1 MKKIIKFSKIFLL
14 IAVIFSEL
22 AMPVT
27 VLADEIDNSMALN
40 MQLLAVDE
48 DNDGY
53 VDKYKLTYISE
64 KNDYDELKTYD
75 IEIDTTFTYND
86 GNTET
91 STVLIEDVAGDVLN
105 NQRSNYEL
113 NAISKYYDG
122 TYDVNVTVYDNETI
136 VYENSELSKENNLYN
151 YSTLKGLT
159 GELNGEL
166 VTLETVVIE
175 KDTNG
180 NYNVTNEGVYT
191 QSLSVLTG
199 ELSPNGKYRI
209 VYGEENTS
217 EVMTG
222 EQLRNMILTGTS
234 TDLTGKLAGVY
245 SYTDTVT
252 IEEVTVLETGE
263 YEVVNTYTYTYD
275 ANIIY
280 GTDND
285 ELFTNMYGVT
295 FEDGY
300 MFVAA
305 KTEETDTIITL
316 GDITNA
322 LVDTEITLEVLD
334 EEGNVLDLTNEEV
347 LLGEVKN
354 NYVIKFINGAT
365 ASYTVVVKGDV
376 NSDNVL
382 SKEDLSGV
390 MEGYLNEENMPSMDM
405 VTLEEEVTVEG
416 KEEPEIVK
424 EEFGTVTFEDVMFTN
439 ELIKENGNT
448 EKEELDN
455 TGLGLS
461 FGEVVS
467 ENTEI
472 YVGDAIEV
480 DVLVNSE
487 DSLDYIDGIDGLVTT
502 SDNLKLNGVKFN
514 EVFTGVYNEEGRVVA
529 SGTELNSGSVVMT
542 LEFIVISDGVGTISL
557 SGNTAKYLNIDEF
570 DEITTE
576 VDIIRRSSNNNLS
589 SLNASI
595 GTFDIEFDKDVTIY
609 TLTVPYDTESVILS
623 GGLEDVLSSVDGLIE
638 YELTENN
645 TVAIINVTAED
656 GSVKTYTV
664 YIIKEAAPVTT
675 KPVVYYYSSNSYLK
689 SLEVEGYEIEFDK
702 YTNEYKITVP
712 YDVTSLDISALAEH
726 YGARV
731 EITGN
736 EKFEVGENT
745 VTITVT
751 AENGSTREYKL
762 IVDKEDK
769 KEVVTTTEDSSN
781 TAEKVVI
788 IILIILVVL
797 GLLYL
802 IFKKDDEEEV
812 KPRVKKEETKNIKN
826 TNTNKN
832 SNNSKNNTNKNK
844 KK

>member
-1 MKKIIKFSKIFLL
+1 MKKIMKFSKIFLL

-27 VLADEIDNSMALN
+27 VLADEIDNSMVLN
-40 MQLLAVDE
+40 MQLETVDK

-53 VDKYKLTYISE
+53 TDDYMLTYISE
-64 KNDYDELKTYD
+64 NNDYDELKTYD
-75 IEIDTTFTYND
+75 IELEATFTYND
-86 GNTET
+86 GTTKTET
-91 STVLIEDVAGDVLN
+91 EILEDVSGEVLN

-113 NAISKYYDG
+113 NVISQYYNG
-122 TYDVNVTVYDNETI
+122 TYNLSVTVYDEETS
-136 VYENSELSKENNLYN
+136 VYENNISYN
-151 YSTLKGLT
+151 YSVSKGLT
-159 GELNGEL
+159 GKLNGEL
-166 VTLETVVIE
+166 ADLQTVVIE
-175 KDTNG
+175 EATKG
-180 NYNVTNEGVYT
+180 NYNVTEEGVYT

-199 ELSPNGKYRI
+199 ELSPNGSYRI
-209 VYGEENTS
+209 VFDEENTS

-222 EQLRNMILTGTS
+222 EQLRNMTLTGTV
-234 TDLTGKLAGVY
+234 TDLTGKLSGTY

-263 YEVVNTYTYTYD
+263 YEVVNTYVYTYD
-275 ANIIY
+275 ANIVY

-285 ELFTNMYGVT
+285 QLFTNMYGVT
-295 FEDGY
+295 FEEGY
-300 MFVAA
+300 MFVNA
-305 KTEETDTIITL
+305 KMEETDTIITL
-316 GDITNA
+316 GDLTNA

-354 NYVIKFINGAT
+354 NYVIKFTNGAT
-365 ASYTVVVKGDV
+365 ASYTVVVKGDA
-376 NSDNVL
+376 NSDNVF

-416 KEEPEIVK
+416 QEEPEMVK
-424 EEFGTVTFEDVMFTN
+424 EEFGTITFEDIMFTN
-439 ELIKENGNT
+439 ELLKENGNT

-472 YVGDAIEV
+472 YVGDTIEV

-487 DSLDYIDGIDGLVTT
+487 DALDYIDGIDGLVTT
-502 SDNLKLNGVKFN
+502 SDNLKLNGVIFN
-514 EVFTGVYNEEGRVVA
+514 ELFTGVYNEEGRVVA
-529 SGTELNSGSVVMT
+529 SGTELTNGAVVMT
-542 LEFIVISDGVGTISL
+542 LEFTVIGDGAGTISL

-570 DEITTE
+570 NEITTE
-576 VDIIRRSSNNNLS
+576 FEIIRRSSINNLS

-595 GTFDIEFDKDVTIY
+595 GTFDIEFDKDVTVY

-638 YELTENN
+638 YELTKNN
-645 TVAIINVTAED
+645 TVAIITVTAED

-664 YIIKEAAPVTT
+664 YIIKEVEPVT
-675 KPVVYYYSSNSYLK
+675 KPVVYYYSSNNYLK
-689 SLEVEGYEIEFDK
+689 SLEVEDYEIEFDK

-712 YDVTSLDISALAEH
+712 YDVTTLDIRALAEH

-736 EKFEVGENT
+736 ENFEVGENT

-762 IVDKEDK
+762 IVVKEEK

-812 KPRVKKEETKNIKN
+812 KPRVNKEESKNIKN

-832 SNNSKNNTNKNK
+832 SKNNTNKNMK
-844 KK
+844 K

>member
-1 MKKIIKFSKIFLL
+1 MKKIMKISKIFLL

-27 VLADEIDNSMALN
+27 VLADEIDNSMVLN
-40 MQLLAVDE
+40 MQLETVDK

-53 VDKYKLTYISE
+53 TDDYMLTYISE
-64 KNDYDELKTYD
+64 NNDYDELKTYD
-75 IEIDTTFTYND
+75 IELEATFTYND
-86 GNTET
+86 GTTKTET
-91 STVLIEDVAGDVLN
+91 EILEDVSGEVLN

-113 NAISKYYDG
+113 NVISQYYNG
-122 TYDVNVTVYDNETI
+122 TYNLSVTVYDEETS
-136 VYENSELSKENNLYN
+136 VYENNISYN
-151 YSTLKGLT
+151 YSVSKGLT
-159 GELNGEL
+159 GKLNGEL
-166 VTLETVVIE
+166 ADLQTVVIE
-175 KDTNG
+175 EATKG
-180 NYNVTNEGVYT
+180 NYNVTEEGVYT

-199 ELSPNGKYRI
+199 ELSPNGSYRI
-209 VYGEENTS
+209 VFDEENTS

-222 EQLRNMILTGTS
+222 EQLRNMTLTGTV
-234 TDLTGKLAGVY
+234 TDLTGKLSGTY

-263 YEVVNTYTYTYD
+263 YEVVNTYVYTYD
-275 ANIIY
+275 ANIVY

-285 ELFTNMYGVT
+285 QLFTNMYGVT
-295 FEDGY
+295 FEEGY
-300 MFVAA
+300 MFVNA
-305 KTEETDTIITL
+305 KMEETDTIITL
-316 GDITNA
+316 GDLTNA

-354 NYVIKFINGAT
+354 NYVIKFTNGAT
-365 ASYTVVVKGDV
+365 ASYTVVVKGDA
-376 NSDNVL
+376 NSDNVF

-416 KEEPEIVK
+416 QEEPEMVK
-424 EEFGTVTFEDVMFTN
+424 EEFGTITFEDIMFTN
-439 ELIKENGNT
+439 ELLKENGNT
-448 EKEELDN
+448 EKEELGN

-472 YVGDAIEV
+472 YVGDTIEV

-487 DSLDYIDGIDGLVTT
+487 DALDYIDGIDGLVTT
-502 SDNLKLNGVKFN
+502 SDNLKLNGVIFN
-514 EVFTGVYNEEGRVVA
+514 ELFTGVYNEEGRVVA
-529 SGTELNSGSVVMT
+529 SGTELTNGDIVMT
-542 LEFIVISDGVGTISL
+542 LEFTVIGDGAGTISL

-576 VDIIRRSSNNNLS
+576 FEIIRRSSINNLS

-595 GTFDIEFDKDVTIY
+595 GTFDIEFDKDVTVY

-638 YELTENN
+638 YELTKNN
-645 TVAIINVTAED
+645 TVAIITVTAED

-664 YIIKEAAPVTT
+664 YIIKEVEPVT
-675 KPVVYYYSSNSYLK
+675 KPVVYYYSSNNYLK
-689 SLEVEGYEIEFDK
+689 SLEVEDYEIEFDK

-712 YDVTSLDISALAEH
+712 YDVTTLDIRALAEH

-736 EKFEVGENT
+736 ENFEVGENT

-762 IVDKEDK
+762 IVVKEEK

-812 KPRVKKEETKNIKN
+812 KPRVNKEESKNIKN

-832 SNNSKNNTNKNK
+832 SKNNTNKNMK
-844 KK
+844 K

>member
-1 MKKIIKFSKIFLL
+1 MKKIMKFSKIFLL

-27 VLADEIDNSMALN
+27 VLADEIDNSMVLN
-40 MQLLAVDE
+40 MQLETVDK

-53 VDKYKLTYISE
+53 TDDYMLTYISE
-64 KNDYDELKTYD
+64 NNDYDELKTYD
-75 IEIDTTFTYND
+75 IELEATFTYND
-86 GNTET
+86 GTTKTET
-91 STVLIEDVAGDVLN
+91 EILEDVSGEVLN

-113 NAISKYYDG
+113 NVISQYYNG
-122 TYDVNVTVYDNETI
+122 TYNLSVTVYDEETS
-136 VYENSELSKENNLYN
+136 VYENNISYN
-151 YSTLKGLT
+151 YSVSKGLT
-159 GELNGEL
+159 GKLNGEL
-166 VTLETVVIE
+166 ADLQTVVIE
-175 KDTNG
+175 EATKG
-180 NYNVTNEGVYT
+180 NYNVTEEGVYT

-199 ELSPNGKYRI
+199 ELSPNGSYRI
-209 VYGEENTS
+209 VFDEENTS

-222 EQLRNMILTGTS
+222 EQLRNMTLTGTV
-234 TDLTGKLAGVY
+234 TDLTGKLSGTY

-263 YEVVNTYTYTYD
+263 YEVVNTYVYTYD
-275 ANIIY
+275 ANIVY

-285 ELFTNMYGVT
+285 QLFTNMYGVT
-295 FEDGY
+295 FEEGY
-300 MFVAA
+300 MFVNA
-305 KTEETDTIITL
+305 KMEETDTIITL
-316 GDITNA
+316 GDLTNA

-354 NYVIKFINGAT
+354 NYVIKFTNGAT
-365 ASYTVVVKGDV
+365 ASYTVVVKGDA
-376 NSDNVL
+376 NSDNVF

-416 KEEPEIVK
+416 QEEPEMVK
-424 EEFGTVTFEDVMFTN
+424 EEFGTITFEDIMFTN
-439 ELIKENGNT
+439 ELLKENGNT
-448 EKEELDN
+448 EKEELGN

-472 YVGDAIEV
+472 YVGDTIEV

-487 DSLDYIDGIDGLVTT
+487 DALDYIDGIDGLVTT
-502 SDNLKLNGVKFN
+502 SDNLKLNGVIFN
-514 EVFTGVYNEEGRVVA
+514 ELFTGVYNEEGRVVA
-529 SGTELNSGSVVMT
+529 SGTELTNGAVVMT
-542 LEFIVISDGVGTISL
+542 LEFTVIGDGAGTISL

-570 DEITTE
+570 NEITTE
-576 VDIIRRSSNNNLS
+576 FEIIRRSSINNLS

-595 GTFDIEFDKDVTIY
+595 GTFDIEFDKDVTVY

-638 YELTENN
+638 YELTKNN
-645 TVAIINVTAED
+645 TVAIITVTAED

-664 YIIKEAAPVTT
+664 YIIKEVEPVT
-675 KPVVYYYSSNSYLK
+675 KPVVYYYSSNNYLK
-689 SLEVEGYEIEFDK
+689 SLEVEDYEIEFDK

-712 YDVTSLDISALAEH
+712 YDVTTLDIRALAEH

-736 EKFEVGENT
+736 ENFEVGENT

-762 IVDKEDK
+762 IVVKEEK

-812 KPRVKKEETKNIKN
+812 KPRVNKEESKNIKN

-832 SNNSKNNTNKNK
+832 SKNNTNKNMK
-844 KK
+844 K

>member
-1 MKKIIKFSKIFLL
+1 MKKIMKISKIFLL

-27 VLADEIDNSMALN
+27 VLADEIDNSMVLN
-40 MQLLAVDE
+40 MQLETVDK

-53 VDKYKLTYISE
+53 TDDYMLTYISE
-64 KNDYDELKTYD
+64 NNDYDELKTYD
-75 IEIDTTFTYND
+75 IELEATFTYND
-86 GNTET
+86 GTTKTET
-91 STVLIEDVAGDVLN
+91 EILEDVSGEVLN

-113 NAISKYYDG
+113 NVISQYYNG
-122 TYDVNVTVYDNETI
+122 TYNLSVTVYDEETS
-136 VYENSELSKENNLYN
+136 VYENNISYN
-151 YSTLKGLT
+151 YSVSKGLT
-159 GELNGEL
+159 GKLNGEL
-166 VTLETVVIE
+166 ADLQTVVIE
-175 KDTNG
+175 EATKG
-180 NYNVTNEGVYT
+180 NYNVTEEGVYT

-199 ELSPNGKYRI
+199 ELSPNGSYRI
-209 VYGEENTS
+209 VFDEENTS

-222 EQLRNMILTGTS
+222 EQLRNMTLTGTV
-234 TDLTGKLAGVY
+234 TDLTGKLSGTY

-263 YEVVNTYTYTYD
+263 YEVVNTYVYTYD
-275 ANIIY
+275 ANIVY

-285 ELFTNMYGVT
+285 QLFTNMYGVT
-295 FEDGY
+295 FEEGY
-300 MFVAA
+300 MFVNA
-305 KTEETDTIITL
+305 KMEETDTIITL
-316 GDITNA
+316 GDLTNA

-354 NYVIKFINGAT
+354 NYVIKFTNGAT
-365 ASYTVVVKGDV
+365 ASYTVVVKGDA
-376 NSDNVL
+376 NSDNVF

-416 KEEPEIVK
+416 QEEPEMVK
-424 EEFGTVTFEDVMFTN
+424 EEFGTITFEDIMFTN
-439 ELIKENGNT
+439 ELLKENGNT
-448 EKEELDN
+448 EKEELGN

-472 YVGDAIEV
+472 YVGDTIEV

-487 DSLDYIDGIDGLVTT
+487 DALDYIDGIDGLVTT
-502 SDNLKLNGVKFN
+502 SDNLKLNGVIFN
-514 EVFTGVYNEEGRVVA
+514 ELFTGLYNEEGRVVA
-529 SGTELNSGSVVMT
+529 SGTELTNGDIVMT
-542 LEFIVISDGVGTISL
+542 LEFTVIGDGAGTISL

-576 VDIIRRSSNNNLS
+576 FEIIRRSSINNLS

-595 GTFDIEFDKDVTIY
+595 GTFDIEFDKDVTVY

-638 YELTENN
+638 YELTKNN
-645 TVAIINVTAED
+645 TVAIITVTAED

-664 YIIKEAAPVTT
+664 YIIKEVEPVT
-675 KPVVYYYSSNSYLK
+675 KPVVYYYSSNNYLK
-689 SLEVEGYEIEFDK
+689 SLEVEDYEIEFDK

-712 YDVTSLDISALAEH
+712 YDVTTLDIRALAEH

-736 EKFEVGENT
+736 ENFEVGENT

-762 IVDKEDK
+762 IVVKEEK

-812 KPRVKKEETKNIKN
+812 KPRVNKEESKNIKN

-832 SNNSKNNTNKNK
+832 SKNNTNKNMK
-844 KK
+844 K